1 MDFMGEKILL
11 LLFSLASLISRKNIR
26 GLKTDPCGSVLM
38 SQIQNEKTKVKDKFL
53 LFHALFC

>member
-1 MDFMGEKILL
+1 MGEKILL